1 MVTHP
6 GKVGLLVPR
15 SNCRPPFADPKVCL
29 GSVAVTWTESDSK
42 PRLPVAEAKQSSRTR
57 AHIGPF
63 TRRLPLRQGPQT
75 YCSWGPNLGPAFAQ
89 TSAA

>member
-29 GSVAVTWTESDSK
+29 GSVAATWTESDSK
-42 PRLPVAEAKQSSRTR
+42 PRLPVAEAKQSFRTR
-57 AHIGPF
+57 AHTRPF
-63 TRRLPLRQGPQT
+63 TRRLPLRQGRQT
-75 YCSWGPNLGPAFAQ
+75 YCLWRPDWDPAFAQ
-89 TSAA
+89 TAAA